1 MSAKE
6 KRPIQNLRG
15 YFLYLLLEGYGN
27 FSFEMGLYR
36 SAEYLKPYD
45 VSEYPVNIDP
55 FGQLYCQAKLDTS
68 DPDLILRADMC
79 VATPSMDPSHS
90 IQYKF
95 IDNGRVF
102 C

>member
-1 MSAKE
+1 
-6 KRPIQNLRG
+6 
-15 YFLYLLLEGYGN
+15 
-27 FSFEMGLYR
+27 MGLYR

-68 DPDLILRADMC
+68 DSDLILRADMC

-90 IQYKF
+90 VQYKF